1 MPEIMTTKELAKYLR
16 LHEITICKHAAEGNI
31 PGIRIGSSWRFDKE
45 AIGKWINEGD
55 KKPPKVKK
63 SKAKAASK
71 GVKVKLRKKR
81 KS

>member
-16 LHEITICKHAAEGNI
+16 LREITIRKHAAEGNI
-31 PGIRIGSSWRFDKE
+31 PGIRIGNAWRFDKE

-55 KKPPKVKK
+55 KKPHKIKK
-63 SKAKAASK
+63 SKPKAASK
-71 GVKVKLRKKR
+71 AVKVILRKKR

>member
-31 PGIRIGSSWRFDKE
+31 PGIRIGNAWRFDKE
-45 AIGKWINEGD
+45 AIDRWISQGG
-55 KKPPKVKK
+55 KKPHKVKK
-63 SKAKAASK
+63 SKMKAASK
-71 GVKVKLRKKR
+71 AVKVILRKKR